1 MATVATS
8 TPPQLKKAPVAGL
21 LSLVVPGAGQAYLGR
36 TPLGL
41 IILATALFL
50 AFVVNWALD
59 NFEIGLVSFGGLT
72 TSWLWLVVIAFWV
85 WNAINAYG
93 IATQQRTFIY
103 VGILLAAIIL
113 YIIAWQV
120 TDINLIR
127 LQDRFGD
134 FQKVASTLTRPDLIT
149 TDLATGRLTPS
160 DNFGDLVGRIGL
172 QAPPDLFVKLGL
184 FKATDQITWFA
195 PGTIFATI
203 ALGLMATFLS
213 IFLAIP
219 LSFLAAHNIVGSLRW
234 PWSSVMSGAVGM
246 IAGGIVLA
254 WIMGLG
260 LPLPAVLTLLIGLVI
275 AIIVIV
281 LVGRALDWLYD
292 RATGTARRS
301 LNGLLSSMAIGVAS
315 YLVAA
320 LLFAWIGGIVDITE
334 PPNYKDLLVAFQMA
348 PPVIGILG
356 ALLGLYLGLRLGDRP
371 VLFGEP
377 IYIVSRAFF
386 NIMRSIDPLIWGLV
400 VIVWVGQG
408 AMAGVM
414 ALGIHSVAALAKLY
428 SEEIEHIDPGPVEA
442 VAASGGNLLQQ
453 IIYAVVPQI
462 IPPFLAYTLLRWDI
476 NMRSATIVG
485 FVAGGGI
492 GYFVVETIRKGGYEQ
507 YAAALWIVAI
517 VIILVDY
524 ISARWR
530 EQILSGENRVTA
542 EVPQPFYRSPRNIL
556 YLLLGLGVFYLSW
569 QLSEMDLLKLL
580 DPGPTLINVSTAFLK
595 FDLHADIVDA
605 VVKQLLITT
614 FQAMLATT
622 IGGLVAIPFSFLAAR
637 NLTGR
642 SRFSLWIYYIAR
654 AILNVLR
661 SIEALLYVAV
671 FVYWVGVGPF
681 AGMMALAITTFALIG
696 KLFSEAIED
705 IDPGPVE
712 AITTTGATRL
722 QSIIYG
728 ILPQIIPPFVSYTIY
743 QWDINIRIAA
753 IIGFAGGG
761 GIGLLYQAFANS
773 LQYHKAGTA
782 ILFIVVV
789 VTLMD
794 FASARVRQRLV

>member
-8 TPPQLKKAPVAGL
+8 SPRELKNAPMAGIF
-21 LSLVVPGAGQAYLGR
+21 SLIVPGAGQAYLGK
-36 TPLGL
+36 TTFGL
-41 IILATALFL
+41 IIFVSALFL
-50 AFVVNWALD
+50 AWVVNWALD
-59 NFEIGLVSFGGLT
+59 NFNIGLITFGSFT
-72 TSWLWLVVIAFWV
+72 TSWLWLFVLAFWV
-85 WNAINAYG
+85 WNAFHAYSLALG
-93 IATQQRTFIY
+93 QRTYNY
-103 VGILLAAIIL
+103 VGLILAGIIL
-113 YIIAWQV
+113 YVIAWQV
-120 TDINLIR
+120 TDVNLDR
-127 LQDRFGD
+127 LVTRFGD
-134 FQKVASTLTRPDLIT
+134 FEKVASTLTRPDLIT
-149 TDLATGRLTPS
+149 RDPATGSIAPS
-160 DNFGDLVGRIGL
+160 DNFGDLVGRFGP
-172 QAPPDLFVKLGL
+172 QAPPDILVKLGL
-184 FKATDQITWFA
+184 FKASDQITWFM
-195 PGTIFATI
+195 PGSIFATI

-219 LSFLAAHNIVGSLRW
+219 LSFLAAHNITGSLRW
-234 PWSSVMSGAVGM
+234 PWSSVMNGTVGVL
-246 IAGGIVLA
+246 AGGAALVQVI
-254 WIMGLG
+254 GLG
-260 LPLPAVLTLLIGLVI
+260 LPLPPIVSLLVSLIV

-281 LVGRALDWLYD
+281 LVGRILDAIYD
-292 RATGTARRS
+292 RVSVGARRV
-301 LNGLLSSMAIGVAS
+301 LNGIFSMIAIGGVT

-320 LLFAWIGGIVDITE
+320 VLIAWISGIVDITE
-334 PPNYKDLLVAFQMA
+334 PPNFQGIMASLTPVPYAF
-348 PPVIGILG
+348 GILG
-356 ALLGLYLGLRLGDRP
+356 ALAGLYFGLRLGDRP

-377 IYIVSRAFF
+377 IYILARAFF
-386 NIMRSIDPLIWGLV
+386 NIMRSIDPLIWGII

-414 ALGIHSVAALAKLY
+414 ALGIHSIAALAKLY

-453 IIYAVVPQI
+453 IVYAVIPQI

-530 EQILSGENRVTA
+530 EQILRGENQA
-542 EVPQPFYRSPRNIL
+542 AAAAPQAFYRSPRTLFYIV
-556 YLLLGLGVFYLSW
+556 LGLVVFYLSW
-569 QLSEMDLLKLL
+569 QLSDMDLAKLL
-580 DPGPTLINVSTAFLK
+580 DPGPTLGKVTSDFLK
-595 FDLHADIVDA
+595 FDLHPSIVDA
-605 VVKQLLITT
+605 VVKQMLITT

-622 IGGLVAIPFSFLAAR
+622 LGGIIAVPFSFLAAR

-642 SRFSLWIYYIAR
+642 SRLSLWIYYLAR

-661 SIEALLYVAV
+661 SIEALLYVSIFV
-671 FVYWVGVGPF
+671 FWVGVGAF
-681 AGMMALAITTFALIG
+681 AGMIALAVTTFALIG

-712 AITTTGATRL
+712 AITATGANRL
-722 QSIIYG
+722 QSIVYG
-728 ILPQIIPPFVSYTIY
+728 ILPQIIPPFISYSIY
-743 QWDINIRIAA
+743 QWDINIRYAT

-761 GIGLLYQAFANS
+761 GIGLLFLSYAG
-773 LQYHKAGTA
+773 LLGYHKAGVA
-782 ILFIVVV
+782 ILFIVVI

-794 FASARVRQRLV
+794 FASARLRQRLV